1 MDKHRVRRN
10 SNNFKVV
17 IDSSRLPVSNHHS
30 EYKFSSI
37 RDMVA
42 EEVLYHG
49 GVTDVLVTAG
59 TWDEDKAVD
68 NVTAS
73 VHRIHGGFN
82 YRSLFSFSVHF
93 HELDIEF
100 QPSSSSL
107 LQFSGWKN
115 S

>member
-1 MDKHRVRRN
+1 MDKHKVRRN
-10 SNNFKVV
+10 VNNFKVV
-17 IDSSRLPVSNHHS
+17 IDSSQLPMSNHHS

-37 RDMVA
+37 KNMVA

-59 TWDEDKAVD
+59 TWDEDKPVD
-68 NVTAS
+68 NITAS

-82 YRSLFSFSVHF
+82 CWSLFSFSVHF

-100 QPSSSSL
+100 QSSSSSL